1 MKSSSLF
8 NSCVLVTA
16 SDFKYIITQSPD
28 PNNLQNYKDFLL
40 TNCVSSVVKLC
51 SETKYDTEF
60 LNHHGIQVKYMPLSD
75 GGVPTNEEI
84 KEWITIIKKEK
95 KDGRKGIASHCIS
108 GFGRACVFTCVAL
121 IKVENMD
128 PVDAIIKIRKE
139 MPRSLN
145 TVQLKFL
152 ETLSCDKKRGGCI
165 IC

>member
-51 SETKYDTEF
+51 SETKYDIEF
-60 LNHHGIQVKYMPLSD
+60 LNHYGIEVKNMPLLD
-75 GGVPTNEEI
+75 GGVPTNDEI
-84 KEWITIIKKEK
+84 KEWITIIKKAK
-95 KDGRKGIASHCIS
+95 KDGKKGIASHCMS
-108 GFGRACVFTCVAL
+108 GYGRACVFACVAL
-121 IKVENMD
+121 IKVEGID
-128 PVDAIIKIRKE
+128 PVDSIIKIRKE
-139 MPRSLN
+139 IPRSLN
-145 TVQLKFL
+145 TVQINFLK
-152 ETLSCDKKRGGCI
+152 TLSCDRKRIGCI